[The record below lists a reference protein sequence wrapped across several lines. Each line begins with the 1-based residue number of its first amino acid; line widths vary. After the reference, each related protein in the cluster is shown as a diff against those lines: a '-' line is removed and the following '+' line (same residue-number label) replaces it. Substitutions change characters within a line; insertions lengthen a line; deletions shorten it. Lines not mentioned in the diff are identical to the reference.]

1 MIIDLLAPVANHL
14 WQSTLFALGLAML
27 ALILRGVPS
36 RIRYWLWLA
45 ASLKFLL
52 PFSLLLFIGSSLV
65 PARVTVSRLQ
75 PATYYSVDVFS
86 QPFTFTPV
94 LSGPVKSTVL
104 AGWQNSTQVLF
115 IVSAVWVAGFCIV
128 VCTWIIRW
136 RRIATALRT
145 ARPAMECLE
154 ASILR
159 KLQARANMRRPI
171 RLSISDASFEPGIF
185 GILCPRLVWP
195 QGISKRLSEPQ
206 IEAIIAHE
214 LAHAR
219 YQDNLTA
226 MVHMLVEGIF
236 WFHPLV
242 WWLQLR
248 LMDERE
254 RACDE
259 AVLILGSEPEIYAA
273 GILRACEFSIES
285 PLACFSGVTGS
296 DLKQRVSRIV
306 LSNPVRSLTRSH
318 KLLLAGLAVAAVLA
332 PIVFGFVDS
341 PHVSAALL
349 QEAGVKPAFAFEVA
363 TIKPGEAVSGAR
375 RRMMISLGK
384 FTTQNM
390 PLRDVIMFAY
400 DAKST
405 SQISGYPDWVSSAV
419 YDIDAKEDETTTAA
433 LEKLPMDERVRQVR
447 LMVQA
452 LLAERFQLKVSHQMK
467 EIPVYALAIAKG
479 GPRLKQSTAAPPS
492 NATPSAGEQ
501 PRGGGIFN
509 AGPGELRSYGA
520 TLDFFA
526 SGPLS
531 SVPETDGRVVINKT
545 GLVGAYDFT
554 LKWTPESAAPPLGGP
569 TGNAPSPPAVDNSA
583 PGLFTALQEQLGLQ
597 LVSQKGS
604 VETLVVE
611 SIDRPTAN

>member
-1 MIIDLLAPVANHL
+1 MIIDLVAPVANHL
-14 WQSTLFALGLAML
+14 WQSTLFALGSATL

-52 PFSLLLFIGSSLV
+52 PFSLLLFVGSSLV

-75 PATYYSVDVFS
+75 PAAYYSVDVFS
-86 QPFTFTPV
+86 QPFTFTAV

-104 AGWQNSTQVLF
+104 AGWQNSTQVLV
-115 IVSAVWVAGFCIV
+115 IVGAVWVAGFCIV
-128 VCTWIIRW
+128 VCNWIIRW

-145 ARPAMECLE
+145 ARPATECIE

-185 GILCPRLVWP
+185 GILRPRLVWP
-195 QGISKRLSEPQ
+195 EGISKRLSEPQ

-226 MVHMLVEGIF
+226 MVHMLVEAIF

-285 PLACFSGVTGS
+285 PLACVSGVTGS
-296 DLKQRVSRIV
+296 DLKQRVRRIV

-349 QEAGVKPAFAFEVA
+349 QDAGAKPAFAFEVA

-405 SQISGYPDWVSSAV
+405 SQISRYPDWVSSAV

-467 EIPVYALAIAKG
+467 EIPVYALVIAKG
-479 GPRLKQSTAAPPS
+479 GPRLKQSTATPPS
-492 NATPSAGEQ
+492 TRHLLLE
-501 PRGGGIFN
+501 
-509 AGPGELRSYGA
+509 
-520 TLDFFA
+520 
-526 SGPLS
+526 S
-531 SVPETDGRVVINKT
+531 SRVVAVF
-545 GLVGAYDFT
+545 LT
-554 LKWTPESAAPPLGGP
+554 LALA
-569 TGNAPSPPAVDNSA
+569 NSEVMVRRSISSLRA
-583 PGLFTALQEQLGLQ
+583 RSRECPKPMG
-597 LVSQKGS
+597 VS
-604 VETLVVE
+604 
-611 SIDRPTAN
+611 

>member
-1 MIIDLLAPVANHL
+1 
-14 WQSTLFALGLAML
+14 
-27 ALILRGVPS
+27 
-36 RIRYWLWLA
+36 
-45 ASLKFLL
+45 
-52 PFSLLLFIGSSLV
+52 
-65 PARVTVSRLQ
+65 
-75 PATYYSVDVFS
+75 
-86 QPFTFTPV
+86 
-94 LSGPVKSTVL
+94 
-104 AGWQNSTQVLF
+104 
-115 IVSAVWVAGFCIV
+115 
-128 VCTWIIRW
+128 
-136 RRIATALRT
+136 
-145 ARPAMECLE
+145 
-154 ASILR
+154 
-159 KLQARANMRRPI
+159 
-171 RLSISDASFEPGIF
+171 
-185 GILCPRLVWP
+185 
-195 QGISKRLSEPQ
+195 
-206 IEAIIAHE
+206 
-214 LAHAR
+214 
-219 YQDNLTA
+219 
-226 MVHMLVEGIF
+226 MVHMLVEAIF

-259 AVLILGSEPEIYAA
+259 AVVILGSEPEIYAA

-285 PLACFSGVTGS
+285 PLPYFSGITGS
-296 DLKQRVSRIV
+296 DLKQRVRRIV
-306 LSNPVRSLTRSH
+306 LNNPVRILTRSH
-318 KLLLAGLAVAAVLA
+318 KLLLAGLAVTAVLA
-332 PIVFGFVDS
+332 PIVFGFVDT
-341 PHVSAALL
+341 PHVRAALL
-349 QEAGVKPAFAFEVA
+349 QDAGAKPAFAFEVA
-363 TIKPGEAVSGAR
+363 TIKPGDAASDAR

-405 SQISGYPDWVSSAV
+405 SQISGYPDWVSSAA

-452 LLAERFQLKVSHQMK
+452 LLAERFQLKVSHRMK
-467 EIPVYALAIAKG
+467 EIPVYALVIAKG

-492 NATPSAGEQ
+492 NATPPAGEQ

-509 AGPGELRSYGA
+509 AGPGELRSSGA

-531 SVPETDGRVVINKT
+531 RVPETDGRVVINKT
-545 GLVGAYDFT
+545 GLAGNYDFT
-554 LKWTPESAAPPLGGP
+554 IKWTPESAAPAFGGP
-569 TGNAPSPPAVDNSA
+569 TGATLAPQAADNSA

-611 SIDRPTAN
+611 SINKPTAN